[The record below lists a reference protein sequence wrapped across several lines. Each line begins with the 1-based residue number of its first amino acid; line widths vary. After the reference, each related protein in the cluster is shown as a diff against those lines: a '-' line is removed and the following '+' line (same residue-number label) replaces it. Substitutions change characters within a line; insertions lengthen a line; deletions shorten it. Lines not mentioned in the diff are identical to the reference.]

1 MPAPRPTDADSAA
14 AAALGGRWPRRL
26 EALVCAAFTL
36 YVAWPFLFA
45 PGYVTGFDTISYTG
59 PLTTT
64 TFEALSSGRL
74 PQWNPDLFGGTVQL
88 ANPQAGVL
96 YPVKWLFVGAGAQ
109 RAIELMSALHIGVLA
124 VGVFTLLAW
133 RLRLRAPAAAVGT
146 LAVVGSG
153 TMMARSVQFEQMSVI
168 AWVPL
173 LLVGIDAVLDR
184 SERRGVAIA
193 GTAVVTGL
201 LLVAGHPQQV
211 VIALPIVAVW
221 TLTRAIDRGALPR
234 LLAVAAAGGLG
245 AGLAAVQLVPVAMQ
259 LDNSASVGG
268 RTIEAAASLNLSAK
282 AANLPGTLLGSIFVD
297 RPDLTSDS
305 FEAMGFVGVTVVVLA
320 LVGASAA
327 LGERSA
333 RATAAGLTLAATV
346 AMVMALGPQCGKTDT
361 DELIG
366 CKPGGGLY
374 RELYGF
380 VPGLNQERAPGRWM
394 LVVVL
399 ALAILAALGIDLAA
413 RRRITPGRLVPGAAL
428 GALLL
433 VTMVAIDGEIPLAP
447 DRRVLWGWLVAGIV
461 TGAAVAAV
469 AWGRRSAATVA
480 GGMALVVLVLVEL
493 GIPASSSIPRLIAGA
508 PSFEDQATATTAFL
522 QEADGRAFTLTEE
535 RFDDQGYLVA
545 GLRPNANGLFGI
557 PVIDGYDGGIMVT
570 DMWADAMSAATS
582 GQFQP
587 EKPLRWQV
595 LSPVEPELMA
605 RWGVRWVL
613 ADENGRQSVP
623 DWDGPVADDGRF
635 AVFENPAWIGDAVV
649 VRRTTPGE
657 GPTLTVELAHLP
669 ADVAMVPPGTVDL
682 VCETGC
688 DPQAADVERVTPE
701 DLIVTVDGGEG
712 GLLVVAEQNQP
723 GWSVEVDGTPV
734 SPITVDGMNIGV
746 EIGPGPHEVV
756 LRYRTPGL
764 RLGIALS
771 VLSLVTIVL
780 VGLEV
785 PTRLLRRV
793 PRRRSA

>member
-1 MPAPRPTDADSAA
+1 M
-14 AAALGGRWPRRL
+14 
-26 EALVCAAFTL
+26 CAAFTV
-36 YVAWPFLFA
+36 YVVWPFLFA

-59 PLTTT
+59 PLTTR
-64 TFEALSSGRL
+64 TFEALSQGAL
-74 PQWNPDLFGGTVQL
+74 AQWNPDLFGGTVQL

-96 YPVKWLFVGAGAQ
+96 YPVKWLFVGVGAQ
-109 RAIELMSALHIGVLA
+109 RAIELLSALHVGVLA

-133 RLRLRAPAAAVGT
+133 RLRLRPPAVAVGT

-153 TMMARSVQFEQMSVI
+153 TIMARSVQFEQMSVI

-184 SERRGVAIA
+184 SERRGLAIA
-193 GTAVVTGL
+193 GTAVVTAL

-221 TLTRAIDRGALPR
+221 TLARAVDRRSLPR
-234 LLAVAAAGGLG
+234 LVAVAVAGGLG

-268 RTIEAAASLNLSAK
+268 RTIEAAASPNLSAK
-282 AANLPGTLLGSIFVD
+282 AVNLPGTLFGSVFVD
-297 RPDLTSDS
+297 RPDLTSDA

-320 LVGASAA
+320 LVGAGAA
-327 LGERSA
+327 LGERA
-333 RATAAGLTLAATV
+333 VRATSAGLTFAATV
-346 AMVMALGPQCGKTDT
+346 ATVMALGPQCGKTDT
-361 DELIG
+361 DELVG

-399 ALAILAALGIDLAA
+399 ALAVLAAIGTDLAVRRRLTPARLVPSAALG
-413 RRRITPGRLVPGAAL
+413 T
-428 GALLL
+428 LLL
-433 VTMVAIDGEIPLAP
+433 VTLVAIDGEIPLAP
-447 DRRVLWGWLVAGIV
+447 DRRALWGWLVAAVV

-469 AWGRRSAATVA
+469 GWGRRGALSAA
-480 GGMALVVLVLVEL
+480 GGVALVLLVLVEL
-493 GIPASSSIPRLIAGA
+493 GVPASNSIARLIAGA

-570 DMWADAMSAATS
+570 DMWADAMSAAVA
-582 GQFQP
+582 GRFQP

-595 LSPVEPELMA
+595 LSPVVPELMA

-613 ADENGRQSVP
+613 ADQNGRGSVP
-623 DWDGPVADDGRF
+623 DWIGPVSDDGRF
-635 AVFENPAWIGDAVV
+635 AVFENPAWIGEAVV
-649 VRRTTPGE
+649 YRRTTPGE
-657 GPTLTVELAHLP
+657 GPTLQVELAPLP
-669 ADVAMVPPGTVDL
+669 ADVVMVPPGTLDL
-682 VCETGC
+682 ECAIDCE
-688 DPQAADVERVTPE
+688 PRAATLERVGPE
-701 DLIVTVDGGEG
+701 EIVVTVDGGEG

-723 GWSVEVDGTPV
+723 GWSVEVDGTITEAV
-734 SPITVDGMNIGV
+734 TVDGMDIGV
-746 EIGPGPHEVV
+746 EIGPGAHEVV

-764 RLGIALS
+764 RLGLGLS
-771 VLSLVTIVL
+771 VLSLVAIVL

-785 PTRLLRRV
+785 PTTVLRRV
-793 PRRRSA
+793 QRRRST